1 MVNKAIVG
9 LLLSLTVTFSN
20 APIALAADTKAPEL
34 IGWKI
39 IDSSVDIT
47 NSPGRLRVEF
57 SIFDES
63 GISAP
68 SVQLKSVTT
77 TQSISLFPTLANKIG
92 NLSYFTSEIQIKVG
106 QAPGLWKYFLYL
118 PRDEF
123 GNYDINF
130 TLMPNWPVEVW
141 VYDKDFKEVDRIAQ
155 EQAAQKII
163 LEKEKEQQRENEKAE
178 SVALLVRILLLRQKY
193 DDPKLPLTE
202 FMRELEASRKSKDEP
217 YAKETRAKI
226 STQVDSLEQKLIK
239 ESNVKAKAT
248 TITCIKGKLAKKV
261 TAVNPKCP
269 AGYRKK

>member
-1 MVNKAIVG
+1 MNKAFVG

-20 APIALAADTKAPEL
+20 IPIALAADTKAPEL

-47 NSPGRLRVEF
+47 NSPGQLRVEF

-68 SVQLKSVTT
+68 SVQLKSGAT
-77 TQSISLFPTLANKIG
+77 TQSISIFPTLVNKIG

-123 GNYDINF
+123 GNYDLYF

-141 VYDKDFKEVDRIAQ
+141 VYDKDFKEADRIAQ

-163 LEKEKEQQRENEKAE
+163 LEKEKDQLRENEKAE
-178 SVALLVRILLLRQKY
+178 SVALLVRLLLLRQKY
-193 DDPKLPLTE
+193 DDPKLPFIKL
-202 FMRELEASRKSKDEP
+202 MRELEDSRKSKDEP
-217 YAKETRAKI
+217 YPIVTRAKI
-226 STQVDSLEQKLIK
+226 SAQLDSLEQILIK
-239 ESNVKAKAT
+239 ESNVKVKPT
-248 TITCIKGKLAKKV
+248 TITCLKGKATKKV

-269 AGYRKK
+269 SGYKKK